1 MSWVQPL
8 APPFHRTEALL
19 MISFI
24 AHGRSF
30 RVAAPILHGTRGD
43 SPGLSV
49 SLKSCRVVR
58 GFPRFV
64 IGKAGA
70 ILTVKVTSTFKR
82 DVLKIFPWR
91 RCLNALRA
99 RAASI
104 LASESTVTSQTEI

>member
-43 SPGLSV
+43 SPGLSA
-49 SLKSCRVVR
+49 SLKSYRVVR

-64 IGKAGA
+64 IGKVGA
-70 ILTVKVTSTFKR
+70 ILTVKVTSTFR
-82 DVLKIFPWR
+82 DVLKLFPWR

-99 RAASI
+99 RTVSI
-104 LASESTVTSQTEI
+104 LASESTVAS